1 MKAWICMMHVTW
13 FGLNSKLHLNVWL
26 KATRVETSVNPHQEI
41 FIPAQPFPVLIPM
54 HVSIM
59 RVGIF
64 GGRILLRYSIPAAL
78 HFPWTPPIPVT
89 CDVRH
94 EPGARL
100 ATCLQWL
107 SRWEHAS
114 RPMTTLQFVPCGN
127 HVNNTY
133 KEAAA
138 AAPEN
143 DRCAFNRTLWR
154 EISSWSQFVCA
165 TGSVNAIFVRN
176 IWAEQRWQKLL
187 QAQIKDQIGNELSN
201 HHKCLH
207 ALT

>member
-1 MKAWICMMHVTW
+1 MDTYYFSTVSRSCTTFPMNPTNPSNMRRQTW
-13 FGLNSKLHLNVWL
+13 
-26 KATRVETSVNPHQEI
+26 TRRAI
-41 FIPAQPFPVLIPM
+41 
-54 HVSIM
+54 
-59 RVGIF
+59 G
-64 GGRILLRYSIPAAL
+64 Y
-78 HFPWTPPIPVT
+78 
-89 CDVRH
+89 
-94 EPGARL
+94 
-100 ATCLQWL
+100 LQWL

-143 DRCAFNRTLWR
+143 DRCALNRTLWR
-154 EISSWSQFVCA
+154 EISSWPQFVCA

-187 QAQIKDQIGNELSN
+187 QARIKDQIGNELSN